1 MCELPKMNG
10 AIGEAL
16 SLYGAP
22 DLDIILRRK
31 VPSSFILQNVRHGD
45 IAPSNDRDRAC
56 IFPVKVAPTGNMRDD
71 YKGYGMARFQR
82 SQQMASR
89 NEPGVTFEA
98 PLKQRH
104 LVLSYEATYP

>member
-1 MCELPKMNG
+1 MNG
-10 AIGEAL
+10 AVGVAF
-16 SLYGAP
+16 SLYGAL

-31 VPSSFILQNVRHGD
+31 VPRSFILQNVRDGD
-45 IAPSNDRDRAC
+45 IAPSNDRAC
-56 IFPVKVAPTGNMRDD
+56 ISPVKVAPTGNMLDD
-71 YKGYGMARFQR
+71 YQGYGMARFQR

-89 NEPGVTFEA
+89 NEPGVIFKA